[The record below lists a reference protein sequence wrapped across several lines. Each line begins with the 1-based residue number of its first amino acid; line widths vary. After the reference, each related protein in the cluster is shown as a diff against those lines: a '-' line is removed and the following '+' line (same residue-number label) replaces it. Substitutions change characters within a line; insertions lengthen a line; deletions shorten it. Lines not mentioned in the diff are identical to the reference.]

1 MKIKNILSV
10 VLAVILLVGC
20 VCISASAESGT
31 ATISLLGEKQAIVGE
46 EYEVSLNVE
55 ESSEDLVGGVYARIT
70 YDTKN
75 FKLSR
80 IEISPEFAA
89 ANSIDDD
96 KATDMINTTVSGQIT
111 VAILDT
117 PNDSNANDW
126 LTFVF
131 TVQGDT
137 GTSTFKIANA
147 KVSDAIGVDLITN
160 NLSVDVTEN
169 IYAHMI
175 DVNGASIRKDGVGNI
190 RFEAEIDATVDR
202 SKIEE
207 IGFLMIP
214 AACLKGDLYN
224 GDLTFT
230 DSGKYTTADGR
241 TVSIASGCK
250 KISDI
255 DESESKVYCYLT
267 NTTTFKLSTAFAA
280 RAYVKVKNDDDTYT
294 YVYSDN
300 QTYVAESN
308 SYEKNIK
315 GGTSSKS
322 CIETAKAIIE
332 KYNVTELNE
341 YLTADTEAWTTNY
354 SDIVKKLAEYENS
367 FN

>member
-1 MKIKNILSV
+1 MKAKKILSI

-20 VCISASAESGT
+20 VGISVSAESGT
-31 ATISLLGEKQAIVGE
+31 ATISLLGEKQAVVSE
-46 EYEVSLNVE
+46 EYEVSINVE
-55 ESSEDLVGGVYARIT
+55 ESSEDLVGGIYARIT
-70 YDTKN
+70 YDTTN

-111 VAILDT
+111 VALLDI
-117 PNDSNANDW
+117 PNDSNVNNW

-131 TVQGDT
+131 TVQGNT
-137 GTSTFKIANA
+137 GTNEFKIQNA
-147 KVSDAIGVDLITN
+147 KVSDAVGVDLITN
-160 NLSVDVTEN
+160 DLSVEVTEN

-190 RFEAEIDATVDR
+190 RFEAEIDAGVDR
-202 SKIEE
+202 TKVAE

-214 AACLKGDLYN
+214 AVCLNN

-230 DSGKYTTADGR
+230 DSGKYTLADGR
-241 TVSIASGCK
+241 TVSIASGSK
-250 KISDI
+250 DISKISD
-255 DESESKVYCYLT
+255 SESKVYCYLT

-280 RAYVKVKNDDDTYT
+280 RAYIKMADGTII
-294 YVYSDN
+294 YSDN
-300 QTYVAESN
+300 QTYIADSKT
-308 SYEKNIK
+308 YEKNIK